1 MSYSWDE
8 GEELALAKETLRQL
22 AQGDKSAVALVKA
35 PYEDALQTL
44 QTHVKL
50 LNEEEKSIREKIVT
64 EEDFIRKVQDKL
76 NEIPPR
82 ATANFHIT

>member
-8 GEELALAKETLRQL
+8 GEELLRAKERLRQL
-22 AQGDKSAVALVKA
+22 AQGDKGAVALVKA

-50 LNEEEKSIREKIVT
+50 LKKEKKSIKEKIQT
-64 EEDFIRKVQDKL
+64 EEAFIAKVQTKL
-76 NEIPPR
+76 KAISSR
-82 ATANFHIT
+82 ATTNFHIT

>member
-8 GEELALAKETLRQL
+8 GEELALAKERLRQL
-22 AQGDKSAVALVKA
+22 AQGDTSAVALVKA

-50 LNEEEKSIREKIVT
+50 LNEEEKSIREKIDT
-64 EEDFIRKVQDKL
+64 ENVFIQKVQDKL
-76 NEIPPR
+76 NAISSQANPR
-82 ATANFHIT
+82 FHIT